1 MCQRYVD
8 IREREGGWTAS
19 IGFPVYKG
27 GFAVVNN

>member
-1 MCQRYVD
+1 MSYVD
-8 IREREGGWTAS
+8 VREREGVAAS